1 MAACFDTTHGD
12 KGRESGRKRRT
23 CSVTPGRATQG
34 KKEGISAPL
43 RQHILSEKAPVDRR
57 NFPCEEVIL
66 SVKTHSCSAFLA
78 AA

>member
-1 MAACFDTTHGD
+1 MAACFDTTRGD
-12 KGRESGRKRRT
+12 KGRESGRKRGNLQRNPWQ
-23 CSVTPGRATQG
+23 SNAG
-34 KKEGISAPL
+34 KKGGISAPL

>member
-1 MAACFDTTHGD
+1 MGTWQKKKENLQRNSWQSNA
-12 KGRESGRKRRT
+12 
-23 CSVTPGRATQG
+23 G
-34 KKEGISAPL
+34 KKGGISAPL
-43 RQHILSEKAPVDRR
+43 RRHILSEKAPVDRR